1 MHNGK
6 VLNMNRTRELF
17 SAVVFAAAVAAMPA
31 SAANLKAAYFVS
43 PKHPIGLG
51 YQFFADEIKKES
63 KGSVK
68 IRIFAGESLLG
79 AKAISDGVKDEVAD
93 IGHVVETYTPAY
105 YPHGV
110 MINDLA
116 MVGPNDMAAAMAVTE
131 LSIMDCAGCVAEFAK
146 QNQIFM
152 AGTSTPPYV
161 IIAKGDFNSVDKIHT
176 KKLRAAGSLWDRFCR
191 SIGAVAVNMPTAG
204 MYEAI
209 SRGTLDG
216 ALYAVG
222 GLKTHGLG
230 DVATQVIMLNTGS
243 YRAAALFSMNKNSW
257 AKLTDA
263 ERVAFLH
270 VLPRAVVRTTA
281 AFAEGDEE
289 GLKVAK
295 AKNIPLVKPDPELK
309 RLRDEFVEK
318 DQAVTIKNG
327 TEKLG
332 LSDSAEFVANYKK
345 LYAKYEK
352 AIAPMGKD
360 EKKLS
365 ALLYNEVYAKLD
377 PKTFAKK

>member
-1 MHNGK
+1 MK
-6 VLNMNRTRELF
+6 KTRELLG
-17 SAVVFAAAVAAMPA
+17 AAVLTAMVAAVPA

-43 PKHPIGLG
+43 PKHPIGVG
-51 YQFFADEIKKES
+51 YQFLADEIKKDS
-63 KGSVK
+63 KGTVK

-93 IGHVVETYTPAY
+93 MGHVVETYTPAY

-110 MINDLA
+110 LVNDLA

-131 LSIMDCAGCVAEFAK
+131 LNILQCAGCVAEFAK
-146 QNQIFM
+146 QNSIYM
-152 AGTSTPPYV
+152 GGTSTPPYV
-161 IIAKGDFNSVDKIHT
+161 IIAKGDFNSIDKIRT

-216 ALYAVG
+216 ALYAIG

-243 YRAAALFSMNKNSW
+243 FRAAALVSMNKTSW
-257 AKLTDA
+257 SKMTAKERDA
-263 ERVAFLH
+263 FMH
-270 VLPRAVVRTTA
+270 VLPRMVIRTTA
-281 AFAEGDEE
+281 AFAEGEKD
-289 GLKVAK
+289 GLAVAK
-295 AKNIPLVKPDPELK
+295 AKKIPLVQPDPEL
-309 RLRDEFVEK
+309 LRRRNEFVEK
-318 DQAVTIKNG
+318 DLGLTVQMG
-327 TEKLG
+327 TEKLH
-332 LSDSAEFVANYKK
+332 LADAAEFVDNYKK

-352 AIAPMGKD
+352 LIEPMGND

-365 ALLYNEVYAKLD
+365 DLLYKEVYAKLD

>member
-1 MHNGK
+1 MK
-6 VLNMNRTRELF
+6 RTTAFL
-17 SAVVFAAAVAAMPA
+17 SAAALAAMVAAAPA

-43 PKHPIGLG
+43 PKHPIGVG
-51 YQFFADEIKKES
+51 YQFLADQIKKES
-63 KGSVK
+63 KGTVK

-93 IGHVVETYTPAY
+93 MGHVVQTYTPAY

-110 MINDLA
+110 LVNDLA

-131 LSIMDCAGCVAEFAK
+131 LNILDCAGCVAEFAK
-146 QNQIFM
+146 QNAYYM

-161 IIAKGDFNSVDKIHT
+161 IIAKGDFNSVEKIRT

-191 SIGAVAVNMPTAG
+191 AIGAVAVNMPTAG

-216 ALYAVG
+216 ALYAIG

-243 YRAAALFSMNKNSW
+243 FRAAALVSMNKQSW
-257 AKLTDA
+257 AKMTDK
-263 ERVAFLH
+263 ERTAFMH
-270 VLPRAVVRTTA
+270 VLPRMVVRTTA

-295 AKNIPLVKPDPELK
+295 AKKIPLVQPDPELL
-309 RLRDEFVEK
+309 RLRNEFVKK
-318 DQAVTIKNG
+318 DEGLTIQYG
-327 TEKLG
+327 TEKLH
-332 LSDSAEFVANYKK
+332 LADAAQFVANYKK
-345 LYAKYEK
+345 LYAKYDK
-352 AIAPMGKD
+352 LIAPMGKD

-365 ALLYNEVYAKLD
+365 DLLYKEVYAKLD
-377 PKTFAKK
+377 PKTFSKK

>member
-1 MHNGK
+1 MK
-6 VLNMNRTRELF
+6 RTTALLG
-17 SAVVFAAAVAAMPA
+17 AAALAAMVAAAPA

-43 PKHPIGLG
+43 PKHPIGVG
-51 YQFFADEIKKES
+51 YQFLADQIKKES
-63 KGSVK
+63 KGTVK

-93 IGHVVETYTPAY
+93 MGHVVQTYTPAY

-110 MINDLA
+110 LVNDLA

-131 LSIMDCAGCVAEFAK
+131 LNILDCAGCVAEFAK
-146 QNQIFM
+146 QNAYYM

-161 IIAKGDFNSVDKIHT
+161 IIAKGDFNSVDKIRT

-191 SIGAVAVNMPTAG
+191 AIGAVAVNMPTAG

-216 ALYAVG
+216 ALYAIG

-243 YRAAALFSMNKNSW
+243 FRAAALVSMNKQSW
-257 AKLTDA
+257 AKMTDK
-263 ERVAFLH
+263 ERTAFMH
-270 VLPRAVVRTTA
+270 VLPRMVVRTTA

-295 AKNIPLVKPDPELK
+295 AKKIPLVQPDPELL
-309 RLRDEFVEK
+309 RLRNEFVKK
-318 DQAVTIKNG
+318 DEGLTIKYG
-327 TEKLG
+327 TEKLH
-332 LSDSAEFVANYKK
+332 LADAAQFVANYKK
-345 LYAKYEK
+345 LYAKYDK
-352 AIAPMGKD
+352 LIAPMGKD

-365 ALLYNEVYAKLD
+365 DLLYKEVYAKLD
-377 PKTFAKK
+377 PKTFSKK